1 MNIEVFLTIL
11 TVVFGIIAFVICLF
25 IKEPRRWVKLYVTV
39 VGMLTLNLG
48 AIFVLHTGFVRYA
61 EPVDIVEV
69 YSTKSDVQSLD
80 FSKGI
85 VAVDS
90 DSKDVSLDSTWMRVE
105 ELPEGVVEKVVA
117 SWGFLEREMYIVK

>member
-11 TVVFGIIAFVICLF
+11 TVVFGVITFVMCLF
-25 IKEPRRWVKLYVTV
+25 IKEPKKCTKLYVAV

-48 AIFVLHTGFVRYA
+48 AIFVLTTGFVRYA
-61 EPVDIVEV
+61 EPVDIVEI

-80 FSKGI
+80 FSKDI
-85 VAVDS
+85 VVVDS
-90 DSKDVSLDSTWMRVE
+90 DSMNVSLDTTWMKVE

>member
-11 TVVFGIIAFVICLF
+11 SVVFGIIAFVMCLF
-25 IKEPRRWVKLYVTV
+25 IKEPRKCTKVYVTV

-48 AIFVLHTGFVRYA
+48 AIFVLNTCFVRYA
-61 EPVDIVEV
+61 EPVDIVEI

-80 FSKGI
+80 FSRDI
-85 VAVDS
+85 VVVDS
-90 DSKDVSLDSTWMRVE
+90 DSMEVSLDTTWMKVE

>member
-11 TVVFGIIAFVICLF
+11 TVVFGGITFVMCLF
-25 IKEPRRWVKLYVTV
+25 IKEPRRCMKVYVTV
-39 VGMLTLNLG
+39 AGMLTLNLG
-48 AIFVLHTGFVRYA
+48 TIFALNTCFVRYA
-61 EPVDIVEV
+61 EPVDIVEI

-80 FSKGI
+80 FSKDI
-85 VAVDS
+85 VVVDS
-90 DSKDVSLDSTWMRVE
+90 DCMDVSLDTKWMKVE